1 MRRIVPLATAAC
13 LALGM
18 LTATG
23 ATGATAA
30 SGTASTPAGE
40 AARASGPASSAS
52 PVGPAAT
59 SISWGPCADASLRQA
74 NAECGFLSVP
84 LDHSKPKGSTIKI
97 ALSRVKH
104 TSPASAYQGVMLVN
118 PGGPGASGLNLALL
132 GASVP
137 QHAGD
142 TYDWIGFDPRGV
154 GVQQAGAVLR
164 SDATSVATGRRTCP
178 STSALEKT
186 WLTRSASYARA
197 CAKDAPTLLPHMK
210 TVDSA
215 RDMDA
220 IRAALG
226 APKLSFYGFSYG
238 TYLGQV
244 YATLFPTRVRRMVLD
259 SNVDPRDV
267 WYRANLHQDTAFELT
282 MGAWFSWLAKYNGD
296 YQLGT
301 TEDEVRQLFYEEETA
316 LQKAPAKGVVG
327 PDEWDDAFLFAG
339 YAQSTLAGPRD
350 GLRQLGAP
358 PRRDASSS
366 RPTRTPTPRGTTT
379 ASRST
384 RPCSAPT
391 SAGPARGARGPQDAW
406 RLNRVAPFLTWA
418 NTWYNTP
425 CLSWAARPG
434 TPVDVRGGNTSA
446 LLIDETLDA
455 ATPYEGSLEVRRRFP
470 HSSLI
475 AEPGG
480 TTHAGSLLGNACVD
494 DKIAAYLA
502 TGVLPVRRAGLQA
515 DAECAPLPQPVPDTG
530 GTASPT
536 PSVTRAAQLAGQRF

>member
-13 LALGM
+13 VALGA

-30 SGTASTPAGE
+30 SGTASTSAGR
-40 AARASGPASSAS
+40 AAQAAGSASSAT
-52 PVGPAAT
+52 PGRPAAT
-59 SISWGPCADASLRQA
+59 SISWGPCADASLRQV

-84 LDHSKPKGSTIKI
+84 LDPSKPKGSTIKI

-137 QHAGD
+137 KHAGD

-154 GVQQAGAVLR
+154 GASKPAMSCVPTYFGGNRPAYVP
-164 SDATSVATGRRTCP
+164 V
-178 STSALEKT
+178 TSALEKT

-197 CAKDAPTLLPHMK
+197 CAKDAPKLLPHMK

-220 IRAALG
+220 IRAALR
-226 APKLSFYGFSYG
+226 APKLSYYGFSYG

-267 WYRANLHQDTAFELT
+267 WYQANLHQDTAFELT
-282 MGAWFSWLAKYNGD
+282 MGAWFSWLAKYNST

-301 TEDEVRQLFYEEETA
+301 TEDEVRQLFYTEETA
-316 LQKAPAKGVVG
+316 LQKAPAKGLIG

-339 YAQSTLAGPRD
+339 YAQSTWP
-350 GLRQLGAP
+350 GLGTAFANWVHH
-358 PRRDASSS
+358 RDA
-366 RPTRTPTPRGTTT
+366 TQLVAAYQDADTPGNDNGFAVYSAVQCTDVSWP
-379 ASRST
+379 ST
-384 RPCSAPT
+384 WST
-391 SAGPARGARGPQDAW
+391 WKQDAW

-425 CLSWAARPG
+425 CLSWAAKPG
-434 TPVDVRGGNTSA
+434 TPVDVRGGSTSA
-446 LLIDETLDA
+446 LLVDETLDA

-502 TGVLPVRRAGLQA
+502 TGVLPVRRAGFQA
-515 DAECAPLPQPVPDTG
+515 DAECAPLPQPAPDTG

-536 PSVTRAAQLAGQRF
+536 PSVTPRAVQPAGRRF